1 MATKIQLILEATPHN
16 SVLFG
21 SWLTCQGLDAR
32 GQYSYMKS
40 GWLDR
45 ISKGVYKIHGTTP
58 TLMATVSSYNAQ
70 LSKSQNIGFNSS
82 YFD

>member
-1 MATKIQLILEATPHN
+1 MAIKIQQILATTQHD

-21 SWLTCQGLDAR
+21 SWLSRQGLDAR

-45 ISKGVYKIHGTTP
+45 ISKGVYKI
-58 TLMATVSSYNAQ
+58 LKK
-70 LSKSQNIGFNSS
+70 LFKQNPLKLKEEAEKLKNVFLLG
-82 YFD
+82 